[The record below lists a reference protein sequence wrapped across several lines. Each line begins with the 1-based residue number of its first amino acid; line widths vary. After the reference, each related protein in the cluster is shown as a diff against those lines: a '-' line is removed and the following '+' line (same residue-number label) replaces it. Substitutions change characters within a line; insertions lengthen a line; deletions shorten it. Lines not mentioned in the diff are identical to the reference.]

1 MVTDQQVRRLF
12 KLMQQE
18 PTLATAA
25 DKAGMD
31 EKTARK
37 YRRLGKLPSDVSEP
51 HTWRTRQDPFA
62 DVWSEVKAR
71 LKLNPGLQAKTL
83 FEDLQRRYGERFKDG
98 QLRTLQRRIKQWRA
112 LEGPA
117 KEVFFAQDYVPGE
130 RCQSDFTS
138 MNKLGVTIEG
148 EPFNHLIFHFV
159 LPYSNWET
167 GTICFSESFES
178 LAAGLQN
185 ALFELGGVPHLHQT
199 DSMSAAVRKIRGD
212 RTAREAF
219 TERYRALLRHYRM
232 QAQHTQPE
240 SPNENGDVEQ
250 RHHRFKVALQQALM
264 MRGSSDFESRLAY
277 GTFLDRL
284 FVELN
289 RPRRA
294 RFEEELPKL
303 RRLPR
308 RRLESCTRLK
318 VKVSPGST
326 IRIHNNVYSVH
337 SRLRGE
343 TVAVRLFADEV
354 EVWYAQRLIER
365 MPRLRGTGKH
375 LVNYR
380 HVIDWLVRKP
390 GAFAHYRYRSDLFP
404 THRFRLAYDLLAQQ
418 HQSERAAT
426 KVYLSLLYL
435 AAREN
440 EAAVDA
446 ALRRLIDQAA
456 AITEE
461 AVTALLDVVPADV
474 VQAVAVA
481 EVDLSHYDG
490 LLLAS
495 GHLSGDGLPGAISP
509 AEVRP

>member
-1 MVTDQQVRRLF
+1 MVTNQQVRRLF

-18 PTLATAA
+18 HSLATAA

-37 YRRLGKLPSDVSEP
+37 YRRLGKLPSDVRES

-62 DVWSEVKAR
+62 DVWPELKA
-71 LKLNPGLQAKTL
+71 KLERNPGLQAKTL
-83 FEDLQRRYGERFKDG
+83 FLDLQHRYPERFKEG
-98 QLRTLQRRIKQWRA
+98 QLRTLQRHIKQWRA

-117 KEVFFAQDYVPGE
+117 KEVFFAQDYTPGE

-148 EPFNHLIFHFV
+148 EAFNHMIFHFV

-167 GTICFSESFES
+167 GTICFSERFES
-178 LAAGLQN
+178 LTVGLQN

-199 DSMSAAVRKIRGD
+199 DSMSAAVRKIRGEPD
-212 RTAREAF
+212 RREAF
-219 TERYRALLRHYRM
+219 TERYQALLRHYRM
-232 QAQHTQPE
+232 QAQHTQPQ
-240 SPNENGDVEQ
+240 SPHENGDVEQ
-250 RHHRFKVALQQALM
+250 RHHRFKLALQQALM
-264 MRGSSDFESRLAY
+264 MRSSRDFESRAAY
-277 GTFLDRL
+277 GAFLDRL

-294 RFEEELPKL
+294 HFEEELPKL
-303 RRLPR
+303 RRLPG
-308 RRLESCTRLK
+308 RRLESCTRLR

-365 MPRLRGTGKH
+365 MPRLRGAGKH

-390 GAFAHYRYRSDLFP
+390 GAFAHYRYRADLYP
-404 THRFRLAYDLLAQQ
+404 THRFRLAYDLLVQH
-418 HQSERAAT
+418 HQSQRAAT

-495 GHLSGDGLPGAISP
+495 AHLSGDGSSGVIAP
-509 AEVRP
+509 AEERS

>member
-18 PTLATAA
+18 HTLATAA
-25 DKAGMD
+25 AKAGMD

-37 YRRLGKLPSDVSEP
+37 YRRLGKLPSEVSEP
-51 HTWRTRQDPFA
+51 HTWRTREDPFA
-62 DVWSEVKAR
+62 DVWAEVKAK
-71 LKLNPGLQAKTL
+71 LELNPGLQAKTL
-83 FEDLQRRYGERFKDG
+83 FEHLQHRYPGRFKDG

-112 LEGPA
+112 LEGPP
-117 KEVFFAQDYVPGE
+117 KEVFFAQDYTPGE
-130 RCQSDFTS
+130 RSQSDFTS
-138 MNKLGVTIEG
+138 MNKLGVTIQG
-148 EPFNHLIFHFV
+148 EPFDHMIFHFV

-178 LAAGLQN
+178 LAMGLQN
-185 ALFELGGVPHLHQT
+185 ALFELGGVPQLHQT

-212 RTAREAF
+212 RAGKEAF

-240 SPNENGDVEQ
+240 SPHENGDVEQ
-250 RHHRFKVALQQALM
+250 RHHRFKLALEQALM
-264 MRGSSDFESRLAY
+264 MRDSFDFDSRAAY
-277 GTFLDRL
+277 GAFLDRL

-308 RRLESCTRLK
+308 RRLESCTRLR

-337 SRLRGE
+337 SRLIGE
-343 TVAVRLFADEV
+343 AVAVRLFADEV
-354 EVWYAQRLIER
+354 EVWYAQRLIVR
-365 MPRLRGTGKH
+365 MPRLRGAGKH
-375 LVNYR
+375 RVNYR
-380 HVIDWLVRKP
+380 DVIDWLVRKP
-390 GAFAHYRYRSDLFP
+390 GAFANYRYRSDLFP
-404 THRFRLAYDLLAQQ
+404 THRFRLAYDLLGQQ
-418 HQSERAAT
+418 HGSERLAS
-426 KVYLSLLYL
+426 KDYLRILHL

-446 ALRRLIDQAA
+446 ALRRLIDQ
-456 AITEE
+456 E
-461 AVTALLDVVPADV
+461 AVISSEAVETLLDLAPAEAMP
-474 VQAVAVA
+474 AVTVA
-481 EVDLSHYDG
+481 SVDLNHYDG
-490 LLLAS
+490 LLLDKAD
-495 GHLSGDGLPGAISP
+495 LSGDGAWW
-509 AEVRP
+509 EVQL